1 MDLKWVTGDLVGFI
15 HVLLASKDIEFNEE
29 ISGDDDTEPAK
40 SKVFTDRKDLPAS
53 LIDLEQ
59 LQEANH

>member
-1 MDLKWVTGDLVGFI
+1 M
-15 HVLLASKDIEFNEE
+15 DIEFNEE
-29 ISGDDDTEPAK
+29 TSGDDDTEPAK
-40 SKVFTDRKDLPAS
+40 SKVFTDRKDLPVF

>member
-1 MDLKWVTGDLVGFI
+1 MNLPKII
-15 HVLLASKDIEFNEE
+15 HLIQCGESRPNRLPIEFNEE
-29 ISGDDDTEPAK
+29 ISGNDDTEPAK

-53 LIDLEQ
+53 FIDLEQ